1 VKVDPR
7 PILVFV
13 GAIAL
18 LTFNL
23 NQPPSYK
30 YDEMLYLDA
39 SRALMHGLPD
49 PMPAHPPLAKH
60 FMGLGI
66 RIFGDNPIGWRIMS
80 ALAGASAL
88 AVIFLWVSQMADLST
103 AWVAVALVVSNGF
116 WYVMSRVAML
126 PIFELAFCVL
136 GFYLL
141 WREWYTLSGASFG
154 LATACRWN
162 AAFAIALVIVWL
174 LSAKRVKQ
182 ALTICVVSV
191 LVYAVTWLPTVGLHP
206 VNFVNVNLYGFNFH
220 HHAGAASPSA
230 SLPWYKWL
238 YQSSDSGS
246 EWLVANPLITLA
258 GIAGIVILFRERKH
272 WLLACSA
279 PVFWLQWAVI
289 RRPFTYYYYFLDT
302 CMFLSIAAAFA
313 IIKLR
318 TYRSKP
324 GNVAA
329 STVVMVIAAL
339 WFAIHYAVFANLGSP
354 WTTPLYVLSLFG
366 L

>member
-1 VKVDPR
+1 
-7 PILVFV
+7 
-13 GAIAL
+13 
-18 LTFNL
+18 
-23 NQPPSYK
+23 
-30 YDEMLYLDA
+30 MLYLDA

-220 HHAGAASPSA
+220 RHAGAASPSA

-272 WLLACSA
+272 W
-279 PVFWLQWAVI
+279 
-289 RRPFTYYYYFLDT
+289 
-302 CMFLSIAAAFA
+302 
-313 IIKLR
+313 
-318 TYRSKP
+318 
-324 GNVAA
+324 
-329 STVVMVIAAL
+329 
-339 WFAIHYAVFANLGSP
+339 
-354 WTTPLYVLSLFG
+354 
-366 L
+366 